1 MLGLG
6 VRCTANSF
14 ILSSKH
20 NTRPTRIG
28 FSTLYSTSTS
38 ISTSTSTQPSSYD
51 NVILYDGVCNFC
63 NAWVDILLQVDTKKV
78 FRFAALQSAT
88 GMKCLEGVGKERDDI
103 SSVMLIKESRDGSL
117 KGYQKSDCIVEVV
130 KELGIPGTGFV
141 ASVISSAMPRRV
153 KDGLYNT
160 VARNRYNFMG
170 KRTTFER
177 INAEDG
183 RFLND

>member
-1 MLGLG
+1 MGLQGILLVMLGLG

-20 NTRPTRIG
+20 NTRPTRIA
-28 FSTLYSTSTS
+28 FSTLY
-38 ISTSTSTQPSSYD
+38 STQPSSYD

-117 KGYQKSDCIVEVV
+117 KGYQKVRMGLTKQDRGCR
-130 KELGIPGTGFV
+130 TN
-141 ASVISSAMPRRV
+141 ASLP
-153 KDGLYNT
+153 N
-160 VARNRYNFMG
+160 
-170 KRTTFER
+170 
-177 INAEDG
+177 
-183 RFLND
+183 